1 MSEDN
6 SNAKTE
12 KSEEENEAKEES
24 EKEDSDEMDS
34 NDMATHVVDSLSTKD
49 EEKDDELEKNEGK
62 EKPIKKKYNNWPLRE
77 IKEPHEN
84 DVLYGRGG
92 GTNHRKL
99 QNYFCR
105 VVFTAATIPKGMV
118 RNSI

>member
-6 SNAKTE
+6 ANSKTE
-12 KSEEENEAKEES
+12 KSEEEGEGDAKEES

-34 NDMATHVVDSLSTKD
+34 DDKTTLVVDSLSIKD
-49 EEKDDELEKNEGK
+49 EEKGTEVKNDEGK
-62 EKPIKKKYNNWPLRE
+62 EKPTKKKYNNWPLRE

-99 QNYFCR
+99 PKFF
-105 VVFTAATIPKGMV
+105 VVFCLQLLVLRRT
-118 RNSI
+118 